1 MMCHNKVI
9 FSILIFSVKVL
20 IYFSREN
27 VACFYGCNV
36 LWTSFIMEVNIMH
49 PDQTASQAGI
59 TFSVLGT
66 ILCYQEHILVRQCTL
81 FTS

>member
-49 PDQTASQAGI
+49 PDQTASQAI
-59 TFSVLGT
+59 IKFFVLGT
-66 ILCYQEHILVRQCTL
+66 ILCNQEHILVLQCTL